1 MQRLDD
7 DAAIALLEN
16 TAGAIVSLDTNG
28 NILFVNAAA
37 ERITRFPRSELIG
50 TAITRLLPP
59 DCAATRDPVNLCRA
73 DGTQVPVE
81 ISIAAL
87 GVSHQAFVLTLRD
100 ITDRWHAE
108 QALRSSVE
116 ELAVERQA
124 QADLETYQRV
134 LERIAR
140 GKPRDE
146 TLNDLCHEVE
156 ARFPGTI
163 CSVMVP
169 DATGEQLRVAAAPS
183 LPSVAREALAGL
195 PVEDG
200 VGSCGTAAATGRTT
214 IVVNTLTDPR
224 TANFVDLARDF
235 DLHAVWSSPLYD
247 SDTRLLG
254 TFALYRSVPHRP
266 GSSEI
271 AAIGAAAGLA
281 ALAIQR
287 SEADRALT
295 EAAERD
301 PLTGL
306 FNRARFLTLLAR
318 ELASPDARV
327 AVLFFDL
334 DRFKRI
340 NDSMGHTA
348 GDRILVEVSARLSAV
363 VGESAV
369 LARFGGDEFTV
380 LLLDGTDSSV
390 AALADRVNAAFAA
403 PFVIDGGEFFFSVS
417 IGVAVNNE
425 ESDAFSLVR
434 DADAAMYVAKER
446 GRPGFVQFDSALRE
460 RAVERLARENQLL
473 RAIERDELVVEYQPL
488 TRLSDGALYGFEAL
502 VRWPHPTLGLL
513 PPADFI
519 PLAEE
524 TGLIV
529 PLGISVLRTTIRD
542 VARLAKINPDIR
554 VSVNV
559 SVLQLGDRSVENAI
573 RASLDRYG
581 VAPSNL
587 VVEVTETGFMQDLDI
602 AANALRRI
610 ADLGI
615 DVMIDDFGIGYSSI
629 ARLSEL
635 PIVGVKI
642 DRRFT
647 KNLGVDSQADGV
659 LAAITRLAHAFE
671 LLVVAEGI
679 ESREALKVATKV
691 GCDYA
696 QGFHLARPMTLDAAR
711 AVSRSFVS
719 DGA

>member
-1 MQRLDD
+1 MDD
-7 DAAIALLEN
+7 DAAMALLEN
-16 TAGAIVSLDTNG
+16 TAGAIVSVDTNAT
-28 NILFVNAAA
+28 ILFVNAAA
-37 ERITRFPRSELIG
+37 ERLTGFSRSELIG
-50 TAITRLLPP
+50 TPITRLLPP
-59 DCAATRDPVNLCRA
+59 EHAEKLLCRA
-73 DGTQVPVE
+73 DGTCVPVE
-81 ISIAAL
+81 LSTATL
-87 GVSHQAFVLTLRD
+87 PNSPQAFVLTLHD
-100 ITDRWHAE
+100 ITERQVTE
-108 QALRSSVE
+108 EALRASVA
-116 ELAVERQA
+116 ELAAERQA

-134 LERIAR
+134 LEQIAR

-169 DATGEQLRVAAAPS
+169 DATGQRLHVAAAPS
-183 LPSVAREALAGL
+183 LSPAARTALADL
-195 PVEDG
+195 PVQDG

-214 IVVNTLTDPR
+214 IVFNTLTDPR

-254 TFALYRSVPHRP
+254 TFALYRSVPHQP
-266 GSSEI
+266 GASEI

-287 SEADRALT
+287 SDADRALT

-301 PLTGL
+301 QLTGL
-306 FNRARFLTLLAR
+306 FNRARFLTLLAG
-318 ELASPDARV
+318 ELANPDARV

-340 NDSMGHTA
+340 NDSMGHPA
-348 GDRILVEVSARLSAV
+348 GDRILVEVSGRLSDV
-363 VGESAV
+363 VGESAI

-380 LLLDGTDSSV
+380 LLPEGTDSGI

-403 PFVIDGGEFFFSVS
+403 PFVIDGGEFFFTVS
-417 IGVAVNNE
+417 IGVAVNDE
-425 ESDAFSLVR
+425 HSDAFSLVR

-446 GRPGFVQFDSALRE
+446 GRPGFVQFDNALRE
-460 RAVERLARENQLL
+460 RAVERLTRENELL

-488 TRLSDGALYGFEAL
+488 TRLSDGSLYGYEAL

-513 PPADFI
+513 PPAEFI

-542 VARLAKINPDIR
+542 IAGLASINPDVR

-573 RASLDRYG
+573 RSSLDRYR
-581 VAPSNL
+581 VAPANL

-610 ADLGI
+610 ADLGV

-647 KNLGVDSQADGV
+647 KNLGADTQANGV

-679 ESREALKVATKV
+679 ESSEALAVADKV

-696 QGFHLARPMTLDAAR
+696 QGFHLARPMRVDAAR
-711 AVSRSFVS
+711 AALLTFVS
-719 DGA
+719 QE

>member
-1 MQRLDD
+1 VQRFEN
-7 DAAIALLEN
+7 DATIGL
-16 TAGAIVSLDTNG
+16 
-28 NILFVNAAA
+28 A
-37 ERITRFPRSELIG
+37 EEAS
-50 TAITRLLPP
+50 
-59 DCAATRDPVNLCRA
+59 
-73 DGTQVPVE
+73 
-81 ISIAAL
+81 
-87 GVSHQAFVLTLRD
+87 
-100 ITDRWHAE
+100 
-108 QALRSSVE
+108 
-116 ELAVERQA
+116 QA
-124 QADLETYQRV
+124 QSDLETYQRV

-146 TLNDLCHEVE
+146 TLVDLCHEVE

-169 DATGEQLRVAAAPS
+169 DATGQRLHVAAAPS
-183 LPSVAREALAGL
+183 LSVAARDALADL
-195 PVEDG
+195 PVQDG

-214 IVVNTLTDPR
+214 IIVDTLTDPR
-224 TANFVDLARDF
+224 TARFADLARDF
-235 DLHAVWSSPLYD
+235 ELHAVWSSPLYD

-254 TFALYRSVPHRP
+254 TFALYRTVPHLP
-266 GSSEI
+266 SQSEI

-287 SEADRALT
+287 SESDRALT

-306 FNRARFLTLLAR
+306 INRARFLTLLAH

-348 GDRILVEVSARLSAV
+348 GDRILVEVSARLSEA
-363 VGESAV
+363 VGESAY

-380 LLLDGTDSSV
+380 LLPEGTDSAI
-390 AALADRVNAAFAA
+390 AALAARVDAAFGA

-417 IGVAVNNE
+417 TGVAVNDE
-425 ESDAFSLVR
+425 LSDAVSLVR

-446 GRPGFVQFDSALRE
+446 GRPGFVQFDSSLRE
-460 RAVERLARENQLL
+460 RAVERLTRENELL

-488 TRLSDGALYGFEAL
+488 TRLSDRSLYGFEAL
-502 VRWPHPTLGLL
+502 VRWPHPTLGML
-513 PPADFI
+513 PPAEFV

-529 PLGISVLRTTIRD
+529 PLGINVLRTTIRD
-542 VARLAKINPDIR
+542 IAELAKTNPDIR

-573 RASLDRYG
+573 RSSLERYD

-610 ADLGI
+610 ADLGV

-647 KNLGVDSQADGV
+647 KDLGANSQANGV

-679 ESREALKVATKV
+679 ESNDALKVVTKV

-696 QGFHLARPMTLDAAR
+696 QGFHLARPMPLDAAR
-711 AVSRSFVS
+711 AVAQSFVGHS
-719 DGA
+719 

>member
-1 MQRLDD
+1 MQWLDD

-16 TAGAIVSLDTNG
+16 TAGAIVSVDTNAT
-28 NILFVNAAA
+28 ILFVNAAA
-37 ERITRFPRSELIG
+37 ERMTGFSRSELIG
-50 TAITRLLPP
+50 TPITRLLPP
-59 DCAATRDPVNLCRA
+59 EYAEKLLRRA
-73 DGTQVPVE
+73 DGTRVPVE
-81 ISIAAL
+81 LSTATL
-87 GVSHQAFVLTLRD
+87 PDSPQSFVLTLHD
-100 ITDRWHAE
+100 ITERQE
-108 QALRSSVE
+108 TEEALRASME
-116 ELAVERQA
+116 ELAAERQA

-134 LERIAR
+134 LEQIAR
-140 GKPRDE
+140 GKPREE

-156 ARFPGTI
+156 ARFPGAI

-169 DATGEQLRVAAAPS
+169 DATGERLHVAAAPS
-183 LPSVAREALAGL
+183 LPSAARAALADL
-195 PVEDG
+195 PVQDG

-214 IVVNTLTDPR
+214 IVFNTLTDPR
-224 TANFVDLARDF
+224 TAKFVDLARDF

-266 GSSEI
+266 GPSEI

-287 SEADRALT
+287 SDADRALT

-306 FNRARFLTLLAR
+306 FNRARFLRLLEA

-340 NDSMGHTA
+340 NDSMGHPA
-348 GDRILVEVSARLSAV
+348 GDRILVEVSARLSDV
-363 VGESAV
+363 VGDSAF

-380 LLLDGTDSSV
+380 LLPDGTDSGI

-403 PFVIDGGEFFFSVS
+403 PFVIDGGEFFFTVS
-417 IGVAVNNE
+417 IGVAVNDE
-425 ESDAFSLVR
+425 HSDAFSLVR

-460 RAVERLARENQLL
+460 RAVERLARENELL

-488 TRLSDGALYGFEAL
+488 RRLSDGALYGFEAL

-513 PPADFI
+513 PPAEFI

-529 PLGISVLRTTIRD
+529 PLGISVLRTTVRD
-542 VARLAKINPDIR
+542 IAGLARIKPDIR
-554 VSVNV
+554 VSANV

-573 RASLDRYG
+573 RSSLDRYG
-581 VAPSNL
+581 VAPANL
-587 VVEVTETGFMQDLDI
+587 VIEVTETGFMQDLDI
-602 AANALRRI
+602 AASALRRI
-610 ADLGI
+610 ADLGV

-647 KNLGVDSQADGV
+647 RNLGADARANEV

-679 ESREALKVATKV
+679 ESSEALAVVEKV

-696 QGFHLARPMTLDAAR
+696 QGFHLARPMRVDAAR
-711 AVSRSFVS
+711 AALRSFLRQE
-719 DGA
+719 